1 MGMIVTVTV
10 DTEEDQ
16 WGSYAY
22 EDAST
27 HNIQHLTELQDL
39 FDRHR
44 ARPTYLVN
52 RPPLLDHESTAV
64 LGELSERSSVEI
76 GAHCHPWN
84 TPPATGLGF
93 TMMSGLSEES
103 NGAMIREITTRIER
117 ELGTMPRSFRAGRW
131 GFGPT
136 VSRALASEGF
146 QIDCSVSPFIDWTS
160 IGGPDF
166 GAAPH
171 QPYRFDPDDP
181 LQPHSAGSMLELPTT
196 VGFLRGDARAA
207 QRDRRWLEESI
218 LARFGAVGLV
228 DRAGMLARRW
238 LSPETSTSQQ
248 MIQVAAAA
256 QRSGDRYISMAFHS
270 CTLLSGATPFV
281 PDDHERGRFLRRCD
295 EFLAYCVSAG
305 FTFRTLSEAGRDF
318 APDLLEVSHPA

>member
-1 MGMIVTVTV
+1 MIVTITV

-27 HNIQHLTELQDL
+27 RNIQHLPALQEL
-39 FDRHR
+39 FDKHG

-52 RPPLLDHESTAV
+52 RPPLLDQESVAV
-64 LGELSERSSVEI
+64 LGDLSERDSVEV

-84 TPPATGLGF
+84 TPPISGVGL
-93 TMMSGLSEES
+93 TMMSGLPEES
-103 NGAMIREITTRIER
+103 NGAMIREITTRIEG
-117 ELGTMPRSFRAGRW
+117 ELGITPRSFRAGRW

-136 VSRALASEGF
+136 VSRALAREGY

-166 GAAPH
+166 GTAPH

-181 LQPHSAGSMLELPTT
+181 LTPSSPGSMLELPTT
-196 VGFLRGDARAA
+196 VGFLRGDARQA
-207 QRDRRWLEESI
+207 QRDRLRLEKSV
-218 LARFGAVGLV
+218 LARFGAVGLM
-228 DRAGMLARRW
+228 DRAGLLARRW
-238 LSPETSTSQQ
+238 LSPEISTSQQ

-256 QRSGDRYISMAFHS
+256 LRSGDTYISMAFHS
-270 CTLLSGATPFV
+270 CTLMSGATPFV
-281 PDDHERGRFLRRCD
+281 ADGHERAEFFRRCD
-295 EFLAYCVSAG
+295 EFLAYCGSAG
-305 FTFRTLSEAGRDF
+305 FRFRTLSEAGREL
-318 APDLLEVSHPA
+318 APDLVEAPRSS